1 MEVISSSHADSKQA
15 DYADAVPHAVPD
27 MPPGAACVPPSRA
40 IASHR
45 DAAKF
50 ARASAWWR
58 RLRRQRLGFASLVAF
73 AVLFVASLLA
83 GMIANDR
90 PLVARYHGH
99 WLFPALHT
107 YADSD
112 FGGALPTEADYLDP
126 FIREQFSRNGNFALY
141 APDPY
146 RYDTVNYHAAQPF
159 PAPPSA
165 QNWLGTDAYGR
176 DVFARVLYG
185 FRSSVLFA
193 LALTLTGALVG
204 VLAGAL
210 QGYYAG
216 LVDLLGQRVI
226 EVWTALPDLY
236 LLIILSSIFEA
247 SLVLLFVLLAAFGWI
262 TLSDYVRGEFLQK
275 RALEYVRAARTLGL
289 SDRQIMWRH
298 ILPNSLT
305 PVITWL
311 PFRMSAAIVSLASL
325 DFLGLGVP
333 PPAPSLGELLAEG
346 KGHLSAWWIS
356 ATAIAALVVT
366 LLLLTFIGDALRES
380 FAADRNRA
388 ADGAD
393 ADDAKD
399 ANTHAAGAA
408 R

>member
-1 MEVISSSHADSKQA
+1 MEVTTSSRDEAAQLA
-15 DYADAVPHAVPD
+15 EVVPD
-27 MPPGAACVPPSRA
+27 VAFAPPAPT
-40 IASHR
+40 IASHQDTQVVTR
-45 DAAKF
+45 AA
-50 ARASAWWR
+50 AWWR
-58 RLRRQRLGFASLVAF
+58 RLRRQRIGFASLVIF

-83 GMIANDR
+83 GAIANDR
-90 PLVARYHGH
+90 PLVVRYHGH
-99 WLFPALHT
+99 WLFPALRT

-126 FIREQFSRNGNFALY
+126 FIRRQFLRDGNFALY
-141 APDPY
+141 APIAY

-176 DVFARVLYG
+176 DVLARVLYG
-185 FRSSVLFA
+185 FRSSVWFA
-193 LALTLTGALVG
+193 LALTLSGALIG

-216 LVDLLGQRVI
+216 LADLLGQRFI
-226 EVWTALPDLY
+226 EVWNALPDLY
-236 LLIILSSIFEA
+236 LLIILSSIFEP
-247 SLVLLFVLLAAFGWI
+247 SLGLLFVLLAAFGWI

-346 KGHLSAWWIS
+346 KDHLAAWWIS

-380 FAADRNRA
+380 LATDRQRA
-388 ADGAD
+388 VDEPD
-393 ADDAKD
+393 PH
-399 ANTHAAGAA
+399 THSNVAGAA

>member
-1 MEVISSSHADSKQA
+1 MEVITSSRDE
-15 DYADAVPHAVPD
+15 
-27 MPPGAACVPPSRA
+27 AAPSSESEPALTFAAPSSTQSVSRA
-40 IASHR
+40 A
-45 DAAKF
+45 
-50 ARASAWWR
+50 AWWR
-58 RLRRQRLGFASLVAF
+58 RLRRQRIGFASLLIF

-83 GMIANDR
+83 GAIANDR
-90 PLVARYHGH
+90 PLIVRCHGH
-99 WLFPALHT
+99 WLFPALRT

-126 FIREQFSRNGNFALY
+126 FICEQFSRDGNFALY
-141 APDPY
+141 APVTY

-176 DVFARVLYG
+176 DVLARVLYG
-185 FRSSVLFA
+185 FRSSVWFG
-193 LALTLTGALVG
+193 LALTLSGALIG
-204 VLAGAL
+204 VLMGAL

-216 LVDLLGQRVI
+216 LVDLFGQRFI
-226 EVWTALPDLY
+226 EIWNALPDLY
-236 LLIILSSIFEA
+236 LLIILSSIFEP
-247 SLVLLFVLLAAFGWI
+247 SLGLLFVLLAAFGWI

-346 KGHLSAWWIS
+346 KDHLAAWWIS
-356 ATAIAALVVT
+356 ATAIAALVIT

-380 FAADRNRA
+380 LATDRLRPADEPASHAHSNVT
-388 ADGAD
+388 GAV
-393 ADDAKD
+393 
-399 ANTHAAGAA
+399 
-408 R
+408 

>member
-1 MEVISSSHADSKQA
+1 MEVTTSAPEQAEQLADLASDVAFAPPPVVAA
-15 DYADAVPHAVPD
+15 DWATQ
-27 MPPGAACVPPSRA
+27 GAGRA
-40 IASHR
+40 TI
-45 DAAKF
+45 
-50 ARASAWWR
+50 WWR
-58 RLRRQRLGFASLVAF
+58 RLRRQRIGFASLVIF
-73 AVLFVASLLA
+73 GVLVVASLLA
-83 GMIANDR
+83 GVIANDR
-90 PLVARYHGH
+90 PLVVRYHGH
-99 WLFPALHT
+99 WQFPALHT

-112 FGGALPTEADYLDP
+112 FGGALPTEVDYLDP
-126 FIREQFSRNGNFALY
+126 FIREQFSRGGNFALY
-141 APDPY
+141 APVHY
-146 RYDTVNYHAAQPF
+146 RYDTVNYHDALPF
-159 PAPPSA
+159 PARPSA

-176 DVFARVLYG
+176 DVLARVLYG

-193 LALTLTGALVG
+193 LALTLSSALIG

-216 LVDLLGQRVI
+216 LVDLFGQRFI
-226 EVWTALPDLY
+226 EVWNALPDLY
-236 LLIILSSIFEA
+236 LLIILSSIFEP
-247 SLVLLFVLLAAFGWI
+247 SLALLFVLLAAFGWI

-346 KGHLSAWWIS
+346 KDHLAAWWIS
-356 ATAIAALVVT
+356 ATAITALVVT

-380 FAADRNRA
+380 LATDRHRA
-388 ADGAD
+388 ADEPDINADPHATGAS
-393 ADDAKD
+393 
-399 ANTHAAGAA
+399 

>member
-1 MEVISSSHADSKQA
+1 MEVTTSSRDE
-15 DYADAVPHAVPD
+15 AVPLSELVTDVEFA
-27 MPPGAACVPPSRA
+27 PPAPVVVAQEHTPEVSRTA
-40 IASHR
+40 
-45 DAAKF
+45 
-50 ARASAWWR
+50 AWWR
-58 RLRRQRLGFASLVAF
+58 RLRRQRIGFASLVAF

-83 GMIANDR
+83 STIANDR
-90 PLVARYHGH
+90 PLVVRYHGH
-99 WLFPALHT
+99 WLFPVLRT
-107 YADSD
+107 YADKD

-126 FIREQFSRNGNFALY
+126 FIRGQFSRDGNFALY
-141 APDPY
+141 APIPY
-146 RYDTVNYHAAQPF
+146 RYDTVNYHDAQPF

-176 DVFARVLYG
+176 DVLARVLYG
-185 FRSSVLFA
+185 FRSSVWFA
-193 LALTLTGALVG
+193 LALTLSSALVG
-204 VLAGAL
+204 VMAGAL

-216 LVDLLGQRVI
+216 LVDLLGQRFI
-226 EVWTALPDLY
+226 EVWNALPDLY
-236 LLIILSSIFEA
+236 LLIILSSIFEP
-247 SLVLLFVLLAAFGWI
+247 SLALLFVLLAAFGWI

-275 RALEYVRAARTLGL
+275 RGLEYVRAARTLGL

-346 KGHLSAWWIS
+346 KDHLAAWWIS

-380 FAADRNRA
+380 LATDRHRSTDEADET
-388 ADGAD
+388 D
-393 ADDAKD
+393 A
-399 ANTHAAGAA
+399 HGHSSAAGAT